1 MKKKQAFTLI
11 EMLIVIAII
20 GVLAALLLPAIT
32 RVRKHAKLATARAE
46 TRQLAA
52 AWKQYY
58 SAYER
63 WPSPD
68 LIGDAEMPVRITEDL
83 ARILAGGS
91 YSDAGAVPPVPEQN
105 PKRLRFMEFSHLSSD
120 GIPVTPW
127 ADTSAGGTIGDLDYY
142 YAMFDIDYDNT
153 LKADDASG
161 GDWPGSEPDALTNN
175 VSKTVIVWTVNP
187 DIEPGD
193 ADYDEYRIVG
203 SWR

>member
-20 GVLAALLLPAIT
+20 GMLAALLLPAIA

-91 YSDAGAVPPVPEQN
+91 YVDSDGREQN
-105 PKRLRFMEFSHLSSD
+105 PKRLRFMEFSHLNSD

-127 ADTSAGGTIGDLDYY
+127 ADTSAGGTTEDLDYY

-187 DIEPGD
+187 DLEPGD